1 MGDVHERDPDVLL
14 DPLELDLQ
22 LLAQAQ
28 VERAERLVEQQRAR
42 AVDQRAGER
51 DALRLAAG
59 ELAGLALGQVAE
71 LHELQRVADALARP
85 PPWRPSCA
93 RARTPTFFSTV
104 RCGNSA

>member
-1 MGDVHERDPDVLL
+1 MRDVHEGDPDVLL

-42 AVDQRAGER
+42 AVDERAGER

-71 LHELQRVADALARP
+71 LDELERVAR
-85 PPWRPSCA
+85 
-93 RARTPTFFSTV
+93 RAW
-104 RCGNSA
+104 